1 MENTIKV
8 DSREL
13 QKKADQVIKALLKE
27 RKKLDNNEILT
38 MAGIDSDIIKETSLY
53 TELIEQVRNIKNKI
67 LFKEIEKVIK
77 SMSKKGEKI
86 EHDVVLSTLG
96 VGTEH
101 TAETIPLYAHI
112 TDIVKGLNSETA
124 NNKNTN
130 KNKGKNKVTTKGSE
144 KNTKNNKKVEINSSE
159 EVKTE
164 NIEDVKH
171 ENLIVASENNS
182 VELDQKDK
190 TEEVLEQNDIEIL
203 EETVTLDENSSNVYG
218 VTIRGMVTMI
228 KQKRVALNLYSEN
241 NDVQRNEVW
250 DNNKKSLLIDTILS
264 DDVDVPT
271 LIFVKKD
278 DTYMVADGKQR
289 LIAITSYVNDGFKL
303 SKHMKKFGEHE
314 IANLKFSQLPRELQ
328 NKILNNKI
336 TFQEIPYKSD
346 EQIAELF
353 IRLNSGEKL
362 KPVEIWRASLGNKLP
377 FVQKVAKHRCFKC
390 FNFTKSQVT
399 RFYDVETA
407 LDLIMEELVPGSDH
421 NKKTKESFV
430 ASNSK
435 YADFVDDFKNSI
447 ETKLDY
453 IADTLD
459 GKDKEI
465 VKVITSSANKI
476 IVYRVIDVAINSG
489 ISTQDF
495 YAFLE
500 GYFTN
505 KRNSYKKI
513 AGHTSTSNKSSLN
526 KRYTHISDALKKY
539 VKELKTAQE
548 DVNNSGETA

>member
-1 MENTIKV
+1 MLENTIKV
-8 DSREL
+8 DSRGL
-13 QKKADQVIKALLKE
+13 QKKAEQVIKALLKDG
-27 RKKLDNNEILT
+27 KKLETNVILE
-38 MAGIDSDIIKETSLY
+38 MAGIDIDVVKENVLY
-53 TELIEQVRNIKNKI
+53 TELVEQIRNVKNKI

-86 EHDVVLSTLG
+86 DYDVILSTLG
-96 VGTEH
+96 VGIEH

-112 TDIVKGLNSETA
+112 TDTIKNLSVEDKNNVKNRGKNQEKVKGS
-124 NNKNTN
+124 
-130 KNKGKNKVTTKGSE
+130 
-144 KNTKNNKKVEINSSE
+144 TKNNKKIQKGISE
-159 EVKTE
+159 KV
-164 NIEDVKH
+164 NIESVEDKKQETLVVASSSNITKVNNEDTSVK
-171 ENLIVASENNS
+171 ENLEVI
-182 VELDQKDK
+182 
-190 TEEVLEQNDIEIL
+190 EENDIEIF
-203 EETVTLDENSSNVYG
+203 EEDITIEQNSSNVYG
-218 VTIRGMVTMI
+218 LTVRGMVSMI
-228 KQKRVALNLYSEN
+228 KQQRVALNLYSEN

-271 LIFVKKD
+271 LIFVKKG

-289 LIAITSYVNDGFKL
+289 LITITSYVNDGFKL
-303 SKHMKKFGEHE
+303 SKHTKKFGEHE
-314 IANLKFSQLPRELQ
+314 IANLKFSQLPRELKT
-328 NKILNNKI
+328 KILESKI

-390 FNFTKSQVT
+390 FNFTKAQVT

-407 LDLIMEELVPGSDH
+407 LDLIMEELAPGSDH
-421 NKKTKESFV
+421 NKKTKETFV

-453 IADTLD
+453 IADTLES
-459 GKDKEI
+459 KDKEV

-489 ISTQDF
+489 ISAQEF
-495 YAFLE
+495 YNFLE

-505 KRNSYKKI
+505 KRNSYSRV
-513 AGHTSTSNKSSLN
+513 AGHTSTSNKSSLD
-526 KRYTHISDALKKY
+526 KRYKHICDALKKY
-539 VKELKTAQE
+539 IKNTQTAQE
-548 DVNNSGETA
+548 DVNNNSETA